1 MEEKRKKRDRN
12 YYLTTGADLLSR
24 RVYEMVKKQAKN
36 KEEDLKSIKELCGV
50 LKETVNIALSLEKTD
65 SGERDTLLITF
76 DDDILDL
83 SE

>member
-1 MEEKRKKRDRN
+1 MEEKRRKRDRN
-12 YYLTTGADLLSR
+12 YYLTSGADLLSR

-36 KEEDLKSIKELCGV
+36 KDDDLKGIKELCGV
-50 LKETVNIALSLEKTD
+50 FKETVNIALSLEKTD
-65 SGERDTLLITF
+65 SGEKDALLITF